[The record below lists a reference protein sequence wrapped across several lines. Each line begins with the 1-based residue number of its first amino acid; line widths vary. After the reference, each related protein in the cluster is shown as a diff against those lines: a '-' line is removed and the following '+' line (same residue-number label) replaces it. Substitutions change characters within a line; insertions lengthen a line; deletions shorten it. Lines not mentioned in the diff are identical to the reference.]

1 MNFFHIVLDI
11 HAQNRKIC
19 LREEGEEFNG
29 LQFLILGTRLL
40 DCQHG
45 MYRPNLSNSNQKG
58 IKFEKK
64 VKLNMRIIL
73 I

>member
-19 LREEGEEFNG
+19 LREEGKDFNG

-40 DCQHG
+40 TVNMEGIDQIFQIQTKKES
-45 MYRPNLSNSNQKG
+45 NL
-58 IKFEKK
+58 KK
-64 VKLNMRIIL
+64 R
-73 I
+73 